1 MKFTK
6 EWIQTPGHTAAE
18 QVSCKSIPQKV
29 IHSSNMN
36 VTYNILKHYMYINV
50 YAYPNGEFLNK
61 WKKNYKCMYKFEQ
74 WLVMVT
80 ILEKLVTC
88 NTFTH
93 GKKLIFFKD

>member
-61 WKKNYKCMYKFEQ
+61 WR
-74 WLVMVT
+74 
-80 ILEKLVTC
+80 
-88 NTFTH
+88 
-93 GKKLIFFKD
+93 KKL